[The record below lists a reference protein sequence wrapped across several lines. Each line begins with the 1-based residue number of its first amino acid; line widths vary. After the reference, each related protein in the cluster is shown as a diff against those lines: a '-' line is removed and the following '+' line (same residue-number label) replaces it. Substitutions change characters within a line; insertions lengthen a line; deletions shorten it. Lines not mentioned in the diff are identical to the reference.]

1 MRAFRI
7 QVQWEQAARILLF
20 LMSHC
25 LSANRCTLL
34 KSAVSSIP
42 IAKSNRLPKFENVSK
57 AVLKNYRM
65 NSNLILLIKEDGKSI
80 LLLYDNQDS
89 RNACVSGVFSCPK
102 AGFSLVFSLMR
113 SAQPVETVEKGGG
126 RKLPS
131 PPAVLVLF
139 YADNSSVRVV

>member
-65 NSNLILLIKEDGKSI
+65 NSYLILLIKEDGKSI
-80 LLLYDNQDS
+80 LLLYDSEKPCNHAGYRAFLLRQNGDLTIILTTNTPVLTDRAGCHS
-89 RNACVSGVFSCPK
+89 STSGGSK
-102 AGFSLVFSLMR
+102 LSIALRSL
-113 SAQPVETVEKGGG
+113 A
-126 RKLPS
+126 
-131 PPAVLVLF
+131 
-139 YADNSSVRVV
+139 

>member
-80 LLLYDNQDS
+80 LLLYDKPEYTYTAASSFQTTNAYAGLPFEKT
-89 RNACVSGVFSCPK
+89 RNGK
-102 AGFSLVFSLMR
+102 
-113 SAQPVETVEKGGG
+113 Q
-126 RKLPS
+126 
-131 PPAVLVLF
+131 
-139 YADNSSVRVV
+139 

>member
-57 AVLKNYRM
+57 AV
-65 NSNLILLIKEDGKSI
+65 NLYCYCMTSRSTLTP
-80 LLLYDNQDS
+80 LLLLFKLQTLT
-89 RNACVSGVFSCPK
+89 
-102 AGFSLVFSLMR
+102 LVCRL
-113 SAQPVETVEKGGG
+113 
-126 RKLPS
+126 RKRGMES
-131 PPAVLVLF
+131 NNIRIEATWHKSTDF
-139 YADNSSVRVV
+139 YPFWLKVGTFCIFWHCCSNKILTNVILARHHYKD